1 MNNKIK
7 IITFSGVDGAGKTT
21 ILTKVK
27 ELIEDKYKKEVVV
40 LRHRPSILPILSAIK
55 HGKKEAE
62 KKTMEVLPRTGKNK
76 SKLSSFIRFSYYL
89 VDYMVGQW
97 INYFK
102 YTAKGKIIIYD
113 RYYFDFINDGRR
125 SNIHFPPSLIKFG
138 YHFLLKP
145 ELNFFLYADA
155 HTILSRKQELNK
167 ETIETLTT
175 NYRDLFDD
183 FENKYKASSYKS
195 INNEELQDTISYIF
209 ENIKSKIKR
218 A

>member
-1 MNNKIK
+1 M
-7 IITFSGVDGAGKTT
+7 
-21 ILTKVK
+21 
-27 ELIEDKYKKEVVV
+27 
-40 LRHRPSILPILSAIK
+40 
-55 HGKKEAE
+55 
-62 KKTMEVLPRTGKNK
+62 
-76 SKLSSFIRFSYYL
+76 
-89 VDYMVGQW
+89 
-97 INYFK
+97 
-102 YTAKGKIIIYD
+102 
-113 RYYFDFINDGRR
+113 
-125 SNIHFPPSLIKFG
+125 
-138 YHFLLKP
+138 LKP
-145 ELNFFLYADA
+145 DLNFFLYADT